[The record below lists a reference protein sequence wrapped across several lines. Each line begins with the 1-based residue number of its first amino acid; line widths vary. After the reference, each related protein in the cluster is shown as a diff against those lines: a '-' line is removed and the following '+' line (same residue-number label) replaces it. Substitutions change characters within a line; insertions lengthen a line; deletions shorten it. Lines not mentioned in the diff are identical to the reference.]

1 MLAHA
6 GLLDGRRAST
16 HWRYLDQLAA
26 RFPHIV
32 IDPVD
37 LYVEDGP
44 VLTSAGSAAGLDMLL
59 HLVRS
64 DYGAH
69 VANQVAQRLVIPAQR
84 DGAQAQLVA
93 RPMPDDDDNR
103 IAGLMDW
110 LRENLR
116 AAHSIDA
123 MAARTAMGP
132 RTLFRKFKERT
143 GMTPLAWLVRER
155 VNLARVLLETRP
167 GMAIDDVA
175 DLAGLGSA
183 ESLRRHFRIAG
194 MGAPG
199 RYRKHRSRRV
209 TGVVADQNG
218 DRHLAV
224 PVPGYADAE
233 A

>member
-1 MLAHA
+1 MPPAS
-6 GLLDGRRAST
+6 RRCQREA
-16 HWRYLDQLAA
+16 L
-26 RFPHIV
+26 
-32 IDPVD
+32 IDPAGDPAGHQFHGPPQARQPQGATVRAIAVRTGAIDHEQGVGRVVAQLD
-37 LYVEDGP
+37 LI
-44 VLTSAGSAAGLDMLL
+44 
-59 HLVRS
+59 
-64 DYGAH
+64 
-69 VANQVAQRLVIPAQR
+69 ANQVAQRLVIPAQR

-103 IAGLMDW
+103 VARLMDW

-123 MAARTAMGP
+123 MEARTAMGP

-155 VNLARVLLETRP
+155 VSLARVLLETRP
-167 GMAIDDVA
+167 GMGIDDVA

-183 ESLRRHFRIAG
+183 ASLRRHFRIAG

-199 RYRKHRSRRV
+199 RYRKDRSGR
-209 TGVVADQNG
+209 GADVVADQNG
-218 DRHLAV
+218 DRHAV
-224 PVPGYADAE
+224 PAPGSADVA

>member
-1 MLAHA
+1 
-6 GLLDGRRAST
+6 
-16 HWRYLDQLAA
+16 
-26 RFPHIV
+26 
-32 IDPVD
+32 
-37 LYVEDGP
+37 
-44 VLTSAGSAAGLDMLL
+44 
-59 HLVRS
+59 
-64 DYGAH
+64 
-69 VANQVAQRLVIPAQR
+69 
-84 DGAQAQLVA
+84 
-93 RPMPDDDDNR
+93 MPDDDDNR

-167 GMAIDDVA
+167 GMGIDDVA

-199 RYRKHRSRRV
+199 RYRKDRSGRV
-209 TGVVADQNG
+209 SGVVAVQNG
-218 DRHLAV
+218 DRHHAV
-224 PVPGYADAE
+224 PVSGSADA
-233 A
+233 AA